1 MVRELIHGN
10 VLMCFYK
17 HIMHSMNWIFD
28 DLIISII
35 FDIILQLWLLTF
47 DAYLITGHISIVA
60 IHATPIL

>member
-1 MVRELIHGN
+1 
-10 VLMCFYK
+10 MCFYK

-47 DAYLITGHISIVA
+47 DAYLITGLELHGWLQWKYV
-60 IHATPIL
+60 L